1 MNQKLLILFL
11 IFASVMLSMAAKS
24 IIVKDDDYDDD
35 DDDDDDDDNNYNSL
49 RQRIILDKLLD
60 TMISRMRSMKC
71 RQESDLLSQIQLNVR
86 DAHLG
91 HSIRA
96 MENILVMIR
105 TVVDICPKHI
115 E

>member
-1 MNQKLLILFL
+1 
-11 IFASVMLSMAAKS
+11 MLSMAAKS

-35 DDDDDDDDNNYNSL
+35 DDDDDNNHNSL

-60 TMISRMRSMKC
+60 TMISRLRSMKC

-96 MENILVMIR
+96 MENILTMIR